1 MTTPDGAAERRQ
13 FTPDFLTELFRNPLD
28 PGYADAAARRARD
41 GAPTGWAKW
50 GSSGASVLTLM
61 GLGILLVVAYR
72 QTVAD
77 EPARTQARDALVQ
90 QVLRRRMDTDAQQV
104 HADALRR
111 EVATLRERELG
122 APAVARL
129 RDLEA
134 ATGLARVRG
143 DGAKITLRDG
153 PTPISPATGLRDTDG
168 RVKDSDL
175 QLAANALWAGGAE
188 AIAVNGQR
196 LTATSTI
203 RQAGEAILVDFR
215 PVASPYEV
223 IAIGPSEL
231 SDDFQADYAGRFFR
245 QLVSKYGMSFD
256 VTEVRHVTLEAAAE
270 PNLRFAQ
277 PSTPAPA
284 PSTTR
289 SADGS
294 GDANDRE
301 PGSHPTSSSGPAS
314 SAAPLSTPSEG
325 G

>member
-1 MTTPDGAAERRQ
+1 MTTSDGGTERRQ

-41 GAPTGWAKW
+41 GAPTGWSKW
-50 GSSGASVLTLM
+50 CSSAASLVTLV
-61 GLGILLVVAYR
+61 GLGMLLVVAYR

-77 EPARTQARDALVQ
+77 EPARTQARGALVE
-90 QVLRRRMDTDAQQV
+90 QVLRKRVDTDAQQV
-104 HADALRR
+104 RADRLRR
-111 EVATLRERELG
+111 DVATLRERELG

-153 PTPISPATGLRDTDG
+153 PTPISPVTGLRDNDG

-223 IAIGPSEL
+223 IAIGPDQL
-231 SDDFQADYAGRFFR
+231 SDDFRDDYAGRFFR

-256 VTEVRHVTLEAAAE
+256 VTEVQHVTLEAAGE

-277 PSTPAPA
+277 PSTPAPL
-284 PSTTR
+284 PSDT
-289 SADGS
+289 SPGDGTGKPS
-294 GDANDRE
+294 
-301 PGSHPTSSSGPAS
+301 PHTTSSSGATS
-314 SAAPLSTPSEG
+314 SVAPLSTPSEG